1 MEAKSSSCSARA
13 DVMADQALIEAVRAG
28 LRRRADPVKAE
39 GMRAYMKSQMPY
51 LGVQSTPLR
60 EAMAEVL
67 PRFPLASFEEW
78 RATILALWHEAQF
91 REERYAALGLVG
103 DRRYRAFQT
112 PESVPLYEQLI
123 VSGAW
128 WDLVDGIATHQIGDL
143 LRRFPEQLRPIVLAW
158 SQVDDHWLRRTS
170 IICQVGFK
178 AATDEE
184 LLFACIEPSLGERD
198 FFLRKGIGW
207 ALREYSKTAPE
218 SVVRYVRANEQRLSL
233 LSRREALRRLPAD
246 LQSGFASG

>member
-1 MEAKSSSCSARA
+1 
-13 DVMADQALIEAVRAG
+13 MANQGLIDAVRAA
-28 LRRRADPVKAE
+28 LRQRANPVKAE
-39 GMRAYMKSQMPY
+39 GMRAYMKSEMPY

-78 RATILALWHEAQF
+78 RATVLALWHTAQF
-91 REERYAALGLVG
+91 REERYCALELVG
-103 DRRYRAFQT
+103 NRRYSAYQT
-112 PESVPLYEQLI
+112 PEAIPLYEELI

-128 WDLVDGIATHQIGDL
+128 WDLVDGIATHSVGGL
-143 LRRFPEQLRPIVLAW
+143 LRHYPEQLRPIVLAW
-158 SQVDDHWLRRTS
+158 SRVDDHWLRRTS

-178 AATDEE
+178 SATDEE

-207 ALREYSKTAPE
+207 ALREYSKAAPE
-218 SVVRYVRANEQRLSL
+218 SVARYVRANEQRLSV

>member
-1 MEAKSSSCSARA
+1 
-13 DVMADQALIEAVRAG
+13 
-28 LRRRADPVKAE
+28 
-39 GMRAYMKSQMPY
+39 
-51 LGVQSTPLR
+51 
-60 EAMAEVL
+60 
-67 PRFPLASFEEW
+67 
-78 RATILALWHEAQF
+78 
-91 REERYAALGLVG
+91 EERYAALELAG

-112 PESVPLYEQLI
+112 FETVVLHEQLI

-158 SQVDDHWLRRTS
+158 SQVDDHWLCCTL

-198 FFLRKGIGW
+198 FFLRKGSGW
-207 ALREYSKTAPE
+207 ALREYSKAAPQ
-218 SVVRYVRANEQRLSL
+218 SVLRYVRANEPRLSL
-233 LSRREALRRLPAD
+233 LSRHEAVRRLPA
-246 LQSGFASG
+246 